1 MSRGPAFAALVLTVL
16 ATTGP
21 ADAQPRVE
29 ATIDPPAITVG
40 DPATVTVAVTVDV
53 GAPEPRFPDWSRG
66 WGEAQVLDS
75 SAVESQ
81 PEGAGTRYLQRIQ
94 LTAFRTG
101 RIDLPPQ
108 PIRLGSAS
116 DPVATTPGDLRIE
129 VRSVLPPEAEAA
141 TPLPPEP
148 PQPLPRPAAALWT
161 IAAFALA
168 ITAAAWAVRRAGR
181 AAAAGGVARPDL
193 PPLPELEAALA
204 ALAGAAPAPGHARLS
219 TALRRYLGRALGF
232 HAVESTTREVER
244 QLAARRLDAALAAR
258 AVRLLREAD
267 QVKFARRAASADDLE
282 RRRGEALTVA
292 SGVEAHLHPA
302 APETAREG
310 AA

>member
-16 ATTGP
+16 ATAGP
-21 ADAQPRVE
+21 AGAQPRVE

-40 DPATVTVAVTVDV
+40 DPATVTVAVTVDA
-53 GAPEPRFPDWSRG
+53 GAPEPRFPDWSQG

-81 PEGAGTRYLQRIQ
+81 PVGAGTRYLQRIQ

-101 RIDLPPQ
+101 QIDLPPQ
-108 PIRLGSAS
+108 PIRLGSAG
-116 DPVATTPGDLRIE
+116 DPVASTPGDLRIE

-168 ITAAAWAVRRAGR
+168 ITAAAWALRRASR
-181 AAAAGGVARPDL
+181 AAVAGAAARPDL

-282 RRRGEALTVA
+282 RRRDEALTVA